1 MPTSRTLDLSISGM
15 TCASCAGRVERALG
29 KIPEVQQVS
38 VNLASERA
46 HVSFVEPLDS
56 ARLIAAVTQAGY
68 AASLPS
74 PPADRNAE
82 RARQLRNERWAVCL
96 ALALALPLVVP
107 MLIQPFGL
115 HWMLP
120 AWAQFAL
127 ATPVQFIL
135 GARFYLA
142 AWKALKAGASNMD
155 LLVALGTSAG
165 YGLSLY
171 NWAMAPHG
179 AQPHLFLEASAVVIA
194 LVLLGKYLESRAKQQ
209 TASAL
214 RALETLRP
222 EHAWRVVEGVEQR
235 VAVSD
240 LHRGDLIRIKPGE
253 RFAVDGEVVEGA
265 SHADESL
272 ISGESL
278 PVPKHVGDRVTGGAI
293 NVDGLLVV
301 KTLAVGGE
309 TVLAQIIRLV
319 DDAQSAKAPI
329 QKLVDRVSRVF
340 VPVVLV
346 LATMTLLGWWLAGA
360 NLQTAILHAVAVLV
374 IACPCAL
381 GLATPAAIMAGTGA
395 AARHGILIKD
405 TEALEQARRIDCV
418 VFDKTGTLTNGS
430 PRVAQL
436 AALDGDDNSLLML
449 AGALQQGSE
458 HALAK
463 ALLIECAARQLTLPT
478 VSDSSVLSGL
488 GIVGT
493 VGQRPLRLGNQRLLE
508 DTGLSPGP
516 LAAQARAWEEEGH
529 SVSWL
534 MQAGTR
540 PAVLG
545 LLAFADT
552 LKTGAA
558 DAIAAL
564 QREGIE
570 CHLLTGDN
578 VGSARRVADALG
590 ITHVRAQALPADKA
604 ELIAQL
610 QQHKTVAMVG
620 DGINDAPALASADV
634 GIAMGNGTDVAMQAA
649 GITLMRAD
657 PRLVPAALHISRK
670 TCTKIRQ
677 NLFWAFIFNV
687 VGIPLAAFGLL
698 SPVFAGAA
706 MALSSVSVV
715 SNALLLNRWRP
726 RHLE

>member
-29 KIPEVQQVS
+29 KITEVQQVS

-56 ARLIAAVTQAGY
+56 ARLIAAVNQAGY
-68 AASLPS
+68 TASLPRE
-74 PPADRNAE
+74 PAE
-82 RARQLRNERWAVCL
+82 RDAERFRQLRHERWAVCL
-96 ALALALPLVVP
+96 ALALALPLVAP
-107 MLIQPFGL
+107 MLVQPLGL

-120 AWAQFAL
+120 AWAQFVL

-135 GARFYLA
+135 GARFYQA
-142 AWKALKAGASNMD
+142 AWKALRAGASNMD

-171 NWAMAPHG
+171 NWAT
-179 AQPHLFLEASAVVIA
+179 AQPGIEPHLFLEASAVVIA

-222 EHAWRVVEGVEQR
+222 EYAWRVVEGVEQR

-240 LHRGDLIRIKPGE
+240 LRHGDLIRIKPGE

-272 ISGESL
+272 ITGESL
-278 PVPKHVGDRVTGGAI
+278 PVPKHTGDRVTGGAI

-301 KTLAVGGE
+301 RTLAVGGE

-329 QKLVDRVSRVF
+329 QRLVDRVSQVF

-346 LATMTLLGWWLAGA
+346 LASLTLLGWWLAGA
-360 NLQTAILHAVAVLV
+360 SLQTAVLHAVAVLV

-395 AARHGILIKD
+395 AARHGILIRD

-430 PRVAQL
+430 PRVAQM

-463 ALLIECAARQLTLPT
+463 ALFIECAARQLTLPT
-478 VSDSSVLSGL
+478 VSDSSVLSGR

-508 DTGLSPGP
+508 ETGLSPGP

-529 SVSWL
+529 TVSWL
-534 MQAGTR
+534 MQAGTQ

-558 DAIAAL
+558 AAVAAL

-578 VGSARRVADALG
+578 LGSARRVADAVG
-590 ITHVRAQALPADKA
+590 ITHVRAHALPADKA

-620 DGINDAPALASADV
+620 DGINDAPALAGADV

-677 NLFWAFIFNV
+677 NLFWAFIFNL

-726 RHLE
+726 RSLQ